1 MKKYL
6 LPIFAAMLAIVSCS
20 KENGSGESGKPQ
32 APKEFSVLLPDD
44 LEDIELNYEQ
54 QDKTLKFE
62 WDAVESQKY
71 EVVFSLAQDLSS
83 PVSVELKNTGKDA
96 LTHKQLD
103 GVLEEL
109 GVKAYH
115 AAEVFW
121 AISASSEKGKTMSG
135 VRSMQ
140 LLRFMAPFTDP
151 RDGEV
156 YRVVRVVDPLTGDA
170 AVWLADNLRARKYTD
185 GTAVD
190 AANIR
195 FSEPEDGADAYHKE
209 WCRLRGAYY
218 SWNAAVRNTQ
228 AAAAGEKVQGIAP
241 AGWHIATR
249 EEWVFLINNQPDNN
263 NPAASMR
270 SKQYWDA
277 AMAPECNN
285 SFGFNV
291 VSTGYIWTIT
301 AGHDIIEG
309 EKWASFW
316 TSTEP
321 KEGDEIPWNPSP
333 ADFPNQACVYSF
345 SPSDN
350 GIAYYVYAKDRGYN
364 VRCVLDD

>member
-115 AAEVFW
+115 AAEENIPPEGKIF
-121 AISASSEKGKTMSG
+121 SSIPAT
-135 VRSMQ
+135 
-140 LLRFMAPFTDP
+140 
-151 RDGEV
+151 
-156 YRVVRVVDPLTGDA
+156 
-170 AVWLADNLRARKYTD
+170 YT
-185 GTAVD
+185 
-190 AANIR
+190 
-195 FSEPEDGADAYHKE
+195 
-209 WCRLRGAYY
+209 
-218 SWNAAVRNTQ
+218 
-228 AAAAGEKVQGIAP
+228 
-241 AGWHIATR
+241 
-249 EEWVFLINNQPDNN
+249 
-263 NPAASMR
+263 
-270 SKQYWDA
+270 
-277 AMAPECNN
+277 
-285 SFGFNV
+285 
-291 VSTGYIWTIT
+291 
-301 AGHDIIEG
+301 
-309 EKWASFW
+309 
-316 TSTEP
+316 
-321 KEGDEIPWNPSP
+321 
-333 ADFPNQACVYSF
+333 
-345 SPSDN
+345 
-350 GIAYYVYAKDRGYN
+350 
-364 VRCVLDD
+364 